1 MPVIKCWYRGKKIL
15 EHFGSNVA
23 KDLVKKA
30 SPEI

>member
-1 MPVIKCWYRGKKIL
+1 MPVIKSWFLGKKIL
-15 EHFGSNVA
+15 ENFGSNVA

>member
-1 MPVIKCWYRGKKIL
+1 MPVIKSWFPGKKKL
-15 EHFGSNVA
+15 ENFGSNVA